1 MDAET
6 NKVHQK
12 VKREL
17 ADFLGIG
24 MEDIED
30 ESEFETD
37 FHMSATEMTD
47 FVDILSKSGFS
58 VDQLSL
64 TEIESFSDLIDQLTA
79 HS

>member
-6 NKVHQK
+6 NKIIQK

-30 ESEFETD
+30 ESEFTSD
-37 FHMSATEMTD
+37 FHMSASEMTD
-47 FVDILSKSGFS
+47 FIDILNKAGFTT
-58 VDQLSL
+58 DSL
-64 TEIESFSDLIDQLTA
+64 DLTQIETFTDLIDQLSS